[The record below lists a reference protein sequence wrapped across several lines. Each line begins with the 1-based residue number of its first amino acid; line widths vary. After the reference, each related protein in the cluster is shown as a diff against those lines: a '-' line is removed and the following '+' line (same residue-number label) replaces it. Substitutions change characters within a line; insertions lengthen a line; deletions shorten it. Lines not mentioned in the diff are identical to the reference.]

1 MKIKNVYQ
9 EICSFENL
17 HRAYMN
23 ARKCKRYRQEVLGFT
38 NNLEEYLYD
47 MHDQLIN
54 HTYKVGEYREFY
66 IYEPKKRLI
75 MALPFYDRVIQ
86 WAIYQII
93 NPIFAKGYI
102 ADSYAC
108 IDGRGAHQA
117 VQRLHYWLRQVDRKP
132 QKWYYLKLDVAKYFY
147 RIDHDA
153 LVAILRKKIMDKDL
167 MKLIERIIYSETSF
181 GLELGI
187 HDPAL
192 SKRVTHCGMPIGNL
206 TSQMFANVYLNEL
219 DQYCK
224 RKLGIHYYVRYMDDV
239 IILADDKA
247 KLHEYKYLIDTFIQ
261 ERLKLNLNNKTAI
274 RPISLGIEFVG
285 YKLWPTHIKLRKS
298 TALKM
303 KRRMKQVKRQYEAG
317 KINLDKVSGTVAS
330 YHGVLKHCNSHNL
343 RTKLFEDFALHREQE
358 IAYEDIDFD
367 YESE

>member
-1 MKIKNVYQ
+1 
-9 EICSFENL
+9 
-17 HRAYMN
+17 MN

-181 GLELGI
+181 GL
-187 HDPAL
+187 
-192 SKRVTHCGMPIGNL
+192 T
-206 TSQMFANVYLNEL
+206 
-219 DQYCK
+219 
-224 RKLGIHYYVRYMDDV
+224 
-239 IILADDKA
+239 
-247 KLHEYKYLIDTFIQ
+247 
-261 ERLKLNLNNKTAI
+261 
-274 RPISLGIEFVG
+274 
-285 YKLWPTHIKLRKS
+285 
-298 TALKM
+298 
-303 KRRMKQVKRQYEAG
+303 
-317 KINLDKVSGTVAS
+317 
-330 YHGVLKHCNSHNL
+330 NSW
-343 RTKLFEDFALHREQE
+343 
-358 IAYEDIDFD
+358 IAW
-367 YESE
+367 